1 MNNTTTNNV
10 EATYRTSL
18 YVWNEFTIYDALLQ
32 TTQSYLDEIH

>member
-18 YVWNEFTIYDALLQ
+18 WVWNEFQ
-32 TTQSYLDEIH
+32 TQREVR